1 MAAVP
6 TLRPFGLR
14 DAKVFE
20 ITAIT
25 PTYAAGVDIPCVN
38 SASFDPVVTEAVL
51 EGDDVK
57 CSTHAILEEISADIT
72 HGGMPMDLYDV
83 IMGASLVDSG
93 AGSTELTILN
103 LKTTSV
109 RPYFGLALDSRADQ
123 GGSSTLIFLYKCKM
137 IGGGGGTFQKGS
149 FYAPSF
155 NVRALPSDYDSD
167 TIMRAINYETAV
179 AISTTWLTNNVHI

>member
-1 MAAVP
+1 MAAAH

-20 ITAIT
+20 ITANT

-38 SASFDPVVTEAVL
+38 SAQFDPVVTEAVL

-57 CSTHAILEEISADIT
+57 CSTHSILENITASIT

-93 AGSTELTILN
+93 SGSTEIVILN
-103 LKTTSV
+103 LKTSSV
-109 RPYFGLALDSRADQ
+109 RPYFGLALDSRADE
-123 GGSSTLIFLYKCKM
+123 GGNTLVFLYKAKM
-137 IGGGGGTFQKGS
+137 VGGGGGTFQKGS
-149 FYAPSF
+149 FYAPAF
-155 NVRALPSDYDSD
+155 NVNAIPSDYDSD
-167 TIMRAINYETAV
+167 TILRAIHFETIT
-179 AISTTWLTNNVHI
+179 AISTTWLTNNIHI

>member
-1 MAAVP
+1 MPASHV
-6 TLRPFGLR
+6 LRPFGLR

-20 ITAIT
+20 ITAST

-38 SASFDPVVTEAVL
+38 SAQFDPVVTEAVL

-57 CSTHAILEEISADIT
+57 CSVHSILENITATIT

-93 AGSTELTILN
+93 TGSAEIAILN
-103 LKTTSV
+103 LKTSSV

-123 GGSSTLIFLYKCKM
+123 DGNTLVFLYKCKM
-137 IGGGGGTFQKGS
+137 TGGGGGTFQKGS
-149 FYAPSF
+149 FYAPQF
-155 NVRALPSDYDSD
+155 TVNALPSDYDSD
-167 TIMRAINYETAV
+167 TILRAIHCETV
-179 AISTTWLTNNVHI
+179 TAISTTWLTNNVHI